1 MLPGFVAALRA
12 EAVPVVVKLQILQS
26 LSILVQNAQR
36 DTSLIYLLSQG
47 MLNDFFDDP
56 PDSMDEESMAYF
68 VTLLKGIA
76 LRLDGELGLLCL
88 ATCRSTES
96 KSSGGYVADSGR
108 REAALRM
115 PIFDRAVQLIDHADQ
130 MVQTSARNATLRMLS
145 IDAPAVRAAMEGTA
159 AGILAPELADVASRL
174 RDGVSFSDG
183 LKLDD
188 AKAQPAALT
197 SLLDFVGDL
206 LFLGIP
212 PLTAAIEREGF
223 SAEGGRAAWQGPLML
238 LHQAENH
245 PAVRVF
251 EKPVEGATVIA
262 EIANGSLLHALAVS
276 GNFVSICWKG
286 IDGWIGR
293 KNARRATRPILL
305 TKL

>member
-12 EAVPVVVKLQILQS
+12 EASPVAVKLQILQS

-56 PDSMDEESMAYF
+56 PENMDEESLAYF

-76 LRLDGELGLLCL
+76 LRLDGEMALLCL
-88 ATCRSTES
+88 STCRSTDGAGYNA
-96 KSSGGYVADSGR
+96 SGKIAR
-108 REAALRM
+108 IRM
-115 PIFDRAVQLIDHADQ
+115 PIFDRAVKLVGHSDQ
-130 MVQTSARNATLRMLS
+130 MVQTSARNAALRMLS
-145 IDAPAVRAAMEGTA
+145 LETPAVRAIVEGTA
-159 AGILAPELADVASRL
+159 AGVLAPELADVASTF
-174 RDGVSFSDG
+174 RDGVSFHEG
-183 LKLDD
+183 IK
-188 AKAQPAALT
+188 AEETKAQPAALT

-206 LFLGIP
+206 LCLGIP
-212 PLTAAIEREGF
+212 PLTAALEQEGF
-223 SAEGGRAAWQGPLML
+223 SAVGSRAAWRGPLML
-238 LHQAENH
+238 CHQAENH

-251 EKPVEGATVIA
+251 DKPIEGSAVVA
-262 EIANGSLLHALAVS
+262 EIANGTMLHGLAVN
-276 GNFVSICWKG
+276 GNFVSVCWQG

-293 KNARRATRPILL
+293 KNARRVGRPSFM